1 MQEWMGWIC
10 NWLQRHLGDR
20 HVARQISFLE
30 QIGIGERVAGATFP
44 GMANSPLTISAL
56 DIAGWAAS
64 ERARSLLPV
73 LVRRLIHE
81 APISLSAINFPGYDE
96 AQRPGWD
103 GWTEANVGNAW
114 VPAGASGWELSVA
127 ADNPAKPNRDW
138 SGRIEL
144 PADDRATITFVFIT
158 AQRWPGKASWAD
170 TRRQENAWAD
180 VRAYDAEDL
189 AQWLE
194 QCPATCLWLAGV
206 FGRPAIGLRTLDGS
220 WSNWANACRPPLS
233 AKLFDAATAAA
244 ANNFAAWRS
253 TAPHRPYVVTADS
266 VGEAVAFIA
275 TTLEDAE
282 RERSIVL
289 EDARALPGLL
299 TAKLAGLVVIA
310 DPAAEGEA
318 AIAASQHLIIFAR
331 THATVP
337 IEPDVE
343 LRPASWTAFQAALAD
358 MGVAEDDRDRIAT
371 EAGRSPTI
379 LRRRLAIAPELRT
392 PNWARNAALQ
402 RKLVPILLAGA
413 WRAEDSADEMCVA
426 ELAGKP
432 IAEVERDVAELAA
445 LPDAPVWSAGGFRGV
460 VSRKDALFAL
470 HHALTEQDI
479 SRFLAVAELV
489 LTLDDPRL
497 DLPEEQRWAAA
508 IYGVQAEAS
517 GALRKPLASYL
528 CCSP

>member
-1 MQEWMGWIC
+1 LQSALDMQEWMGWIC

-180 VRAYDAEDL
+180 V
-189 AQWLE
+189 
-194 QCPATCLWLAGV
+194 
-206 FGRPAIGLRTLDGS
+206 
-220 WSNWANACRPPLS
+220 
-233 AKLFDAATAAA
+233 
-244 ANNFAAWRS
+244 
-253 TAPHRPYVVTADS
+253 S
-266 VGEAVAFIA
+266 V
-275 TTLEDAE
+275 
-282 RERSIVL
+282 
-289 EDARALPGLL
+289 
-299 TAKLAGLVVIA
+299 
-310 DPAAEGEA
+310 
-318 AIAASQHLIIFAR
+318 
-331 THATVP
+331 
-337 IEPDVE
+337 
-343 LRPASWTAFQAALAD
+343 
-358 MGVAEDDRDRIAT
+358 
-371 EAGRSPTI
+371 
-379 LRRRLAIAPELRT
+379 
-392 PNWARNAALQ
+392 
-402 RKLVPILLAGA
+402 
-413 WRAEDSADEMCVA
+413 
-426 ELAGKP
+426 
-432 IAEVERDVAELAA
+432 
-445 LPDAPVWSAGGFRGV
+445 
-460 VSRKDALFAL
+460 
-470 HHALTEQDI
+470 
-479 SRFLAVAELV
+479 
-489 LTLDDPRL
+489 
-497 DLPEEQRWAAA
+497 
-508 IYGVQAEAS
+508 
-517 GALRKPLASYL
+517 
-528 CCSP
+528 